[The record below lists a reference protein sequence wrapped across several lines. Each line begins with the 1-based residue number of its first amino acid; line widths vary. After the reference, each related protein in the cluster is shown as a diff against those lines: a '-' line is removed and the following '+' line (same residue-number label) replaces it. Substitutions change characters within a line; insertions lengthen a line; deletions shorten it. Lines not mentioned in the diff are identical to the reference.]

1 MTDQKRRQERSRR
14 RGERGYFPLKADRVE
29 DDAWMSQPEAARH
42 LGIAL
47 IRVGMLIANGHLAP
61 AENPTG
67 QAGVTTTSVQ
77 AEKTWRANATI
88 PAKFARLLKD
98 TINWF

>member
-1 MTDQKRRQERSRR
+1 MTGRERRQERSRR
-14 RGERGYFPLKADRVE
+14 RSERGYFPLKADRVE

-47 IRVGMLIANGHLAP
+47 ISVGMLIANGHLTA
-61 AENPTG
+61 AENPIG

-77 AEKTWRANATI
+77 AEKTWRVNATI

-98 TINWF
+98 TVNWF

>member
-1 MTDQKRRQERSRR
+1 
-14 RGERGYFPLKADRVE
+14 
-29 DDAWMSQPEAARH
+29 MSQPVAARH

-47 IRVGMLIANGHLAP
+47 IRVGMLIANGHLTP
-61 AENPTG
+61 AENSTG

-77 AEKTWRANATI
+77 AEKTWRANTTI
-88 PAKFARLLKD
+88 PAKLARILKD